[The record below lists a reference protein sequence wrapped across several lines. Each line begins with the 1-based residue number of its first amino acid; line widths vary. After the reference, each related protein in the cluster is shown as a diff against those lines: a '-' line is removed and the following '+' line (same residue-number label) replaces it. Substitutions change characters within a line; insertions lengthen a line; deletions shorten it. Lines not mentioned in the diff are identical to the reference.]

1 MNEIE
6 RLKQRMDQLD
16 KERLRIRNDINKRQ
30 GNLRHYIAEMP
41 ARVREL
47 EKKKIEELNEV
58 LEDVELDLNA
68 VLEQLFNAADIDVL
82 KEGDGLMALLT
93 YEPAEPKPEH
103 RDPAQYRAEIEADLA
118 KYKAHAEELR
128 AQLADLDA
136 LIEATELEL
145 DEIIAAN
152 CPAGEIE

>member
-103 RDPAQYRAEIEADLA
+103 RDPVQSRAEIEADLA

-145 DEIIAAN
+145 DELIAAN
-152 CPAGEIE
+152 CPAGEME